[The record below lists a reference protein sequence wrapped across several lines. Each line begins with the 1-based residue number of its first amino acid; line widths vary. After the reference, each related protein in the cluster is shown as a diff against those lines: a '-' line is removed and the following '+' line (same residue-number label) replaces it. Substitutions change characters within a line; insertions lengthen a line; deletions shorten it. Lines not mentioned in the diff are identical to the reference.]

1 MAKDEKDYAG
11 QPPEKAQIPAQP
23 PEKALE
29 KLSGQSPEKA
39 LEELSTQPP
48 EEAPAQVPSARAS
61 EETMRDADMQLSVV
75 NDDLSKRPSRRSKR
89 KQFEALAAANP
100 EAERVFGRKVPL
112 MVKVIIVVVLVAVFL
127 ISFAVGTYALN
138 PLEVI
143 EGTFRHFFD
152 PASIEAATAAG
163 DNTLLGIDK
172 TLFGIRFPR
181 IIVCMLVGAALSVA
195 GASYQGMFKNPLTS
209 PDLLGAAAG
218 ASLGA
223 CIALLLDLAGGYV
236 QLFAFVGGM
245 LAVLFTVSLNGL
257 VKYDALLG
265 LVLGGIMVS
274 TLFESGTSMVKLL
287 ADSDDKLPE
296 ITYWLMG
303 SFASVQDNDLIVCI
317 IPMLVGFVII
327 LSQGWRLNVM
337 SFGDEEAR
345 SLGISTRSTRYIVI
359 FAATLLTS
367 TSVAVSGIIGWIG
380 LVIPHLARAIVGPN
394 YRVLLPVSMIIGAAY
409 LLVIDDICR
418 VVFTPELPIGI
429 LTAVVGVPFFLFI
442 FRRNMKGWS

>member
-1 MAKDEKDYAG
+1 MIHGNKQDTAQSKIEECKPKETETNSDDTTVTTDLAG
-11 QPPEKAQIPAQP
+11 SECSDIQ
-23 PEKALE
+23 
-29 KLSGQSPEKA
+29 
-39 LEELSTQPP
+39 T
-48 EEAPAQVPSARAS
+48 AS
-61 EETMRDADMQLSVV
+61 EPQDIAEPKTLRT
-75 NDDLSKRPSRRSKR
+75 RREKTA
-89 KQFEALAAANP
+89 ALVASNP
-100 EAERVFGRKVPL
+100 EAEKVFGRKVPL
-112 MVKVIIVVVLVAVFL
+112 VVKIGIVVALVVVFL
-127 ISFAVGTYALN
+127 VSFAVGTYPLN
-138 PLEVI
+138 PIEVI
-143 EGTFRHFFD
+143 GGTFRHFFD
-152 PASIEAATAAG
+152 AASIQAANLAG

-172 TLFGIRFPR
+172 ALFGIRFPR
-181 IIVCMLVGAALSVA
+181 ILVCMLVGAALSVA

-223 CIALLLDLAGGYV
+223 CLALLLDLQGGYV
-236 QLFAFVGGM
+236 QLFAFIGGM
-245 LAVLFTVSLNGL
+245 VAVLLTVSLNGL

-274 TLFESGTSMVKLL
+274 TLFESGTSMIKLM
-287 ADSDDKLPE
+287 ADADDKLPE

-303 SFASVQDNDLIVCI
+303 SFADVQDNDLIVCI
-317 IPMLVGFVII
+317 IPMLAGLII
-327 LSQGWRLNVM
+327 LLSQSWKLNVM

-345 SLGISTRSTRYIVI
+345 SMGISTRRTRYIVI

-394 YRVLLPVSMIIGAAY
+394 YRVLLPVSMVVGATY

-418 VVFTPELPIGI
+418 VCFTPELPIGI
-429 LTAVVGVPFFLFI
+429 LTAIVGVPFFLFI